1 MRLTALAL
9 ASLLCACK
17 PTSPSPP
24 PEKPD
29 PAAQETDAAM
39 LRVADRI
46 DPGAQTPL
54 YGTLPVWLK
63 TRVEGLLGE
72 EPRGD
77 AVATAARE
85 AITAWDKVKLGDV
98 SSMLAG
104 GLQLLRGVVLA
115 ERAVAAGSSDPEL
128 LAALAKAYRIVEQ
141 LAMFKKAAF
150 FSQIYELGI
159 QLARKEGN
167 LETQQIEEVVALLGN
182 AIERAPALH
191 KHTAARLLREH
202 PRHPTALEALVRI
215 AQSDLD
221 AEHYAEA
228 VEARRL
234 VVLRKGPRATAD
246 DQVDLAATC
255 YRALEVACGDAARDA
270 ARSRGPDDPTDAK
283 KVEALQKRLA
293 NIDEQAAQAREILA
307 LAAATSLEERSRR
320 GLLLMKLSRNADAEA
335 LFTEL
340 RAAHPGDARPLTGLA
355 ILAIQRRMDFKEA
368 SALARAGRTLPGRD
382 QAYYEISLGTLP
394 LVLLTDLLGEAAEAP
409 EKLIPA
415 ARRVLVELEG
425 LVQEFAAFDP
435 ARAAVL
441 DVVFDVVREALPQDA
456 KNPERDRVM
465 TALRNAGARARTLTT
480 RFPDSP
486 DAWRLVYMTARMVGS
501 ADEAAAMVTAPLP
514 PAMQTHP
521 DVRLQQARAL
531 LDLGLQWQHEPMLR
545 AALTASTDLPEAI
558 DKDTR
563 LQIVATLDAMLAA
576 SGDAERRKRAI
587 DAFEDLARRTTGKEQ
602 ALAHNNVGLIKALAG
617 DADGAVEA
625 LNAARAAAPDELTPV
640 FNLAVIAQHVGQLE
654 GVPEALGRVAS
665 SGDNATIRLQAHAWL
680 VELADKGT
688 GDRDITRLDFQA
700 ALAKE
705 RDGEVRGQLSIG
717 HTGVAST
724 GEFKLSFGYS
734 SQQGLQL
741 IDEVIPRWWL
751 FVPAQNIDALLKE
764 AAAKEAAAK
773 TRPGTKLKA
782 PKAPKAPA
790 K

>member
-1 MRLTALAL
+1 MRSTALAL

-17 PTSPSPP
+17 PASSTPP
-24 PEKPD
+24 PAAPD
-29 PAAQETDAAM
+29 PAAQESDAAM
-39 LRVADRI
+39 LRVAERL

-54 YGTLPVWLK
+54 YATLPVWLK
-63 TRVEGLLGE
+63 ERVEGLLGE

-77 AVATAARE
+77 AVAAAARE
-85 AITAWDKVKLGDV
+85 AITAWDKVKLGDTA
-98 SSMLAG
+98 SMLAG

-115 ERAVAAGSSDPEL
+115 ERSVAAGSSDPEL
-128 LAALAKAYRIVEQ
+128 LAALAKAYRIIEQ
-141 LAMFKKAAF
+141 LAMFKNAAF
-150 FSQIYELGI
+150 FNEIYQVGI
-159 QLARKEGN
+159 QLARKEGK
-167 LETQQIEEVVALLGN
+167 LETQQIEEVVALLGK

-202 PRHPTALEALVRI
+202 PRHPTALEALARI
-215 AQSDLD
+215 GQSDLE
-221 AEHYAEA
+221 AERYAEA

-234 VVLRKGPRATAD
+234 VVLRKGARASAD
-246 DQVDLAATC
+246 EHVDLAATC
-255 YRALEVACGDAARDA
+255 YRALDVACGDAARDA
-270 ARSRGPDDPTDAK
+270 ARTRGPDDPGDAK

-293 NIDEQAAQAREILA
+293 NIDDQAAQAREIIA

-320 GLLLMKLSRNADAEA
+320 AHLLAKLSRNGDAEA

-340 RAAHPGDARPLTGLA
+340 RAAYPNDARPLTGLA
-355 ILAIQRRMDFKEA
+355 ILAIQRRMDFKAA

-382 QAYYEISLGTLP
+382 QPYYEIALGTLP
-394 LVLLTDLLGEAAEAP
+394 LVLITDLLGEAAEAP

-456 KNPERDRVM
+456 KSPERDKVM
-465 TALRNAGARARTLTT
+465 GALRHAGARAKALTA

-501 ADEAAAMVTAPLP
+501 ADEAAAMVTAPLS
-514 PAMQTHP
+514 PAMQAHP

-531 LDLGLQWQHEPMLR
+531 LDLGLQWRHEPMLR
-545 AALTASTDLPEAI
+545 AALAAAADLPEAI

-563 LQIVATLDAMLAA
+563 QQIVATLDGMLAA

-587 DAFEDLARRTTGKEQ
+587 EAFEDLARRTTGKEQ

-617 DADGAVEA
+617 DAEGAVDA
-625 LNAARAAAPDELTPV
+625 LNAARTAAPDELTPV

-654 GVPEALGRVAS
+654 GVPEAFARAAS
-665 SGDNATIRLQAHAWL
+665 SGDNATVRLHAYAWL

-688 GDRDITRLDFQA
+688 GDRDVTRLEFQA

-705 RDGEVRGQLSIG
+705 RDSEVRGQLSLG
-717 HTGVAST
+717 QTGVAST

-741 IDEVIPRWWL
+741 IDEVVPRWWL
-751 FVPAQNIDALLKE
+751 FLPAPNIDALLKE
-764 AAAKEAAAK
+764 AAEKEVAARP
-773 TRPGTKLKA
+773 RPGTKPRA
-782 PKAPKAPA
+782 PKGPA
-790 K
+790 R